1 MEALHAAAQN
11 TRASSMGLKLAT
23 VGRRFRPGTTAAM
36 QVNTKQGQSKK
47 TERQN
52 LSQVAPGK

>member
-1 MEALHAAAQN
+1 
-11 TRASSMGLKLAT
+11 MGLKLAT